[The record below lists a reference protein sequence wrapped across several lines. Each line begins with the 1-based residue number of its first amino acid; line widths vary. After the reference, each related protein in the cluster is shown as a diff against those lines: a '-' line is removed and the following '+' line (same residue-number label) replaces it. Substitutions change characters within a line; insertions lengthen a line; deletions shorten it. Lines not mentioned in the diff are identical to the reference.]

1 MVKLSIPRRSKH
13 SVAKGSQFDVR
24 NFTTLN
30 HSYEF
35 YVNSRYL
42 LPYKENHP
50 HFAIEITEE
59 NIWPLRN

>member
-1 MVKLSIPRRSKH
+1 MVKLAVPRRSKH

-24 NFTTLN
+24 NFATLN

-35 YVNSRYL
+35 YVNSRYQFSC
-42 LPYKENHP
+42 EGNHP
-50 HFAIEITEE
+50 HFAIEVTEE